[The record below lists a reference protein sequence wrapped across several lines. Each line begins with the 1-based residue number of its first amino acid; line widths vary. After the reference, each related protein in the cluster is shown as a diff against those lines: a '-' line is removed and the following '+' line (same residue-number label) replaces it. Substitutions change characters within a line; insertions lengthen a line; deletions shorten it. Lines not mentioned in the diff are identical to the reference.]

1 MVICII
7 GLGYVG
13 LPLSLAF
20 SQKGL
25 KVIGYDSSLKR
36 INELKKSKDI
46 NGEFSKEELMSLE
59 NILFT
64 NKTSDIDIANIY
76 IITVPTPINK
86 AKNPNLKPLL
96 KASKTVGKSLSK
108 NDIIIYESTV
118 YPGCTEEECVPILE
132 INSGMIFNK
141 DFFCGY
147 SPERINPGDKKR
159 KLKDIVKV
167 TSGSNSETA
176 KKIDKLYKNIIEAGT
191 HLAPSIKVAEAS
203 KIIENVQRDVNISL
217 MNELAIIFN
226 KMKIDTADVLKAS
239 STKWNFLNFKPG
251 LVGGHCIGVD
261 PYYLAYKA
269 KQFGYTPNV
278 ILSGRK
284 VNNKMGKHIAET
296 INNLIVNNNKK
307 PQNCNALILGVT
319 FKENCS
325 DIRNSRVFSLHK
337 SLIKLKIKVDL
348 FDPHAINEEVV
359 KSFNIKLIEKI
370 NQKYDVIILA
380 VAHDEFLKMDLVNFK
395 KSNGIIYDVKSIL
408 DKKIITERL

>member
-64 NKTSDIDIANIY
+64 NKASDIDIANIY

-108 NDIIIYESTV
+108 NDIVIYESTV
-118 YPGCTEEECVPILE
+118 YPGCTEEECVPVLE
-132 INSGMIFNK
+132 FNSKMIFNK

-176 KKIDKLYKNIIEAGT
+176 IKIDKLYKKIIEAGT

-226 KMKIDTADVLKAS
+226 KMKIDTADVLKSS

-359 KSFNIKLIEKI
+359 KSFKIKLIEKI

>member
-337 SLIKLKIKVDL
+337 SLIKLQIKVDL

>member
-108 NDIIIYESTV
+108 NDIVIYESTV
-118 YPGCTEEECVPILE
+118 YPGCTEEECVPVLE
-132 INSGMIFNK
+132 FNSKMIFNK

-226 KMKIDTADVLKAS
+226 KMEIDTTDVLKAS

-359 KSFNIKLIEKI
+359 KSFKIKLIEKI

>member
-86 AKNPNLKPLL
+86 AKNPNLRPLL
-96 KASKTVGKSLSK
+96 KASKTVGKSLAK
-108 NDIIIYESTV
+108 NDIVIYESTV
-118 YPGCTEEECVPILE
+118 YPGCTEEECVPVLE
-132 INSGMIFNK
+132 FNSKMIFNK

-226 KMKIDTADVLKAS
+226 KMEIDTTDVLKAS

-359 KSFNIKLIEKI
+359 KSFKIKLIEKI

>member
-108 NDIIIYESTV
+108 NDIVIYESTV
-118 YPGCTEEECVPILE
+118 YPGCTEEECVPVLE
-132 INSGMIFNK
+132 FNSKMIFNK

-176 KKIDKLYKNIIEAGT
+176 IKIDKLYKKIIEAGT

-226 KMKIDTADVLKAS
+226 KMEIDTTDVLKAS

-359 KSFNIKLIEKI
+359 KSFKIKLIEKI

>member
-36 INELKKSKDI
+36 INELKKSIDI

-59 NILFT
+59 NIVFT
-64 NKTSDIDIANIY
+64 KKTLDIDIANIY

-86 AKNPNLKPLL
+86 AKNPNLRPLL

-108 NDIIIYESTV
+108 NDIVIYESTV
-118 YPGCTEEECVPILE
+118 YPGCTEEECVPVLE
-132 INSGMIFNK
+132 FNSKMIFNK

-159 KLKDIVKV
+159 KLKNIVKV

-176 KKIDKLYKNIIEAGT
+176 IKIDTLYKKIIEAGT

-359 KSFNIKLIEKI
+359 KSFKIKLIKKI

>member
-108 NDIIIYESTV
+108 NDIVIYESTV
-118 YPGCTEEECVPILE
+118 YPGCTEEECVPVLE
-132 INSGMIFNK
+132 FNSKMIFNK

-203 KIIENVQRDVNISL
+203 KIIENVQRDLNISL

-226 KMKIDTADVLKAS
+226 KIEIDTADVLKAS

-359 KSFNIKLIEKI
+359 KSFKIKLIKKI

-395 KSNGIIYDVKSIL
+395 KSNGIIYDVKSVL
-408 DKKIITERL
+408 DKKIITARL

>member
-108 NDIIIYESTV
+108 NDIVIYESTV
-118 YPGCTEEECVPILE
+118 YPGCTEEECVPVLE
-132 INSGMIFNK
+132 FNSKMIFNK

-176 KKIDKLYKNIIEAGT
+176 IKIDTLYKKIIEAGT

-226 KMKIDTADVLKAS
+226 KMEIDTTDVLKAS

-359 KSFNIKLIEKI
+359 KSFKIKLIKKI

>member
-86 AKNPNLKPLL
+86 AKNPNLRPLL
-96 KASKTVGKSLSK
+96 KASKTVGKSLAK
-108 NDIIIYESTV
+108 NDIVIYESTV
-118 YPGCTEEECVPILE
+118 YPGCTEEECVPVLE
-132 INSGMIFNK
+132 FNSKMIFNK

-176 KKIDKLYKNIIEAGT
+176 IKIDKLYKKIIEAGT

-226 KMKIDTADVLKAS
+226 KMEIDTTDVLKAS

-359 KSFNIKLIEKI
+359 KSFKIKLIEKI

-380 VAHDEFLKMDLVNFK
+380 VAHDIFLKMNLVNFK
-395 KSNGIIYDVKSIL
+395 KPNGIIYDVKSVL
-408 DKKIITERL
+408 DKKIITARL

>member
-359 KSFNIKLIEKI
+359 KSFKIKLIEKI

>member
-64 NKTSDIDIANIY
+64 NKTSDIDIANFY

-96 KASKTVGKSLSK
+96 KASKTVGRSLSK
-108 NDIIIYESTV
+108 NDIVIYESTV
-118 YPGCTEEECVPILE
+118 YPGCTEEECVPVLE
-132 INSGMIFNK
+132 FNSKMIFNK

-176 KKIDKLYKNIIEAGT
+176 KKIDKLYKKIIEAGT

-226 KMKIDTADVLKAS
+226 KMEIDTTDVLKAS

-359 KSFNIKLIEKI
+359 KSFKIKLIEKI